1 MLDKAHGWAK
11 GAPAMTYENEVATAF
26 DILLEEIENAVEGL
40 NQDGAKAFQKDD
52 YERIRELMEK
62 GSQMRT
68 FRERVNELQKEWGN
82 IFATVTPPRK
92 RRRKRSRKATK
103 RLERGLRT
111 REDVFRVPILQ
122 ALVQL
127 GGSGP
132 MAKVL
137 DKVGRLMKSQ
147 LNEYDRSPLPY
158 TPGSPRWRNTAQ
170 WARNELV
177 KEGLLASDSP
187 RGTWEITEEG
197 ERWLAAQKKRG

>member
-1 MLDKAHGWAK
+1 
-11 GAPAMTYENEVATAF
+11 MTYENEVATAF

>member
-1 MLDKAHGWAK
+1 
-11 GAPAMTYENEVATAF
+11 MTYENEVATAF
-26 DILLEEIENAVEGL
+26 DILLEEIENAIEGL
-40 NQDGAKAFQKDD
+40 NQDGAAAFQKDD

-92 RRRKRSRKATK
+92 RRRKRSRKATE

-111 REDVFRVPILQ
+111 REDVFRVPVLE

-127 GGSGP
+127 GGSAP
-132 MAKVL
+132 MAEVL
-137 DKVGRLMKSQ
+137 DKVGDLMKRQ
-147 LNEYDRSPLPY
+147 LNEYDRSPLPS

-170 WARNELV
+170 WVRNELV

-197 ERWLAAQKKRG
+197 ERWLAAQMKRG